1 MRKISWTA
9 FALACAVLTG
19 CASNSTQL
27 AAVTAAAPA
36 SRASAQSP
44 AICKAITE
52 AEVAALFDRW
62 NQSLKTGRA
71 EKVVQNYAARSILLP
86 TVSNKLR
93 LSAAE
98 KEDYFVHF
106 LENQPVGSI
115 DMRFVDIGCNTA
127 LDAGLY
133 TFSFA
138 KTGTKVSGRYSFT
151 YGWDGQQWLITS
163 HHSSVMPGKD

>member
-1 MRKISWTA
+1 MPKIALTTL
-9 FALACAVLTG
+9 ALACAVLMG
-19 CASNSTQL
+19 CASTGSQPL
-27 AAVTAAAPA
+27 A
-36 SRASAQSP
+36 SSSP
-44 AICKAITE
+44 PVQATCKAITE
-52 AEVAALFDRW
+52 PEVAALFERW
-62 NQSLKTGRA
+62 NQSLKSLSAT
-71 EKVVQNYAARSILLP
+71 EVVKNYAARSILLP
-86 TVSNKLR
+86 TVSNKAR

-106 LENQPVGSI
+106 LENKPQGRI
-115 DMRFVDIGCNTA
+115 DMRFVDIGCNTV

-163 HHSSVMPGKD
+163 HHSSAMPEKD

>member
-1 MRKISWTA
+1 MRKIFWTT

>member
-52 AEVAALFDRW
+52 PEVAALFDRW

-71 EKVVQNYAARSILLP
+71 EKVVQNYAPRSILLP

>member
-52 AEVAALFDRW
+52 PEVAALFDRL

>member
-52 AEVAALFDRW
+52 AEVAALFDLW